1 MEHKET
7 KKICIL
13 VGLGAVLI
21 SSNAFAA
28 IDGSTTTPTP
38 PALRKARLSWPKSV

>member
-28 IDGSTTTPTP
+28 FDGSTTTPP
-38 PALRKARLSWPKSV
+38 PSGTSQGSPFMA